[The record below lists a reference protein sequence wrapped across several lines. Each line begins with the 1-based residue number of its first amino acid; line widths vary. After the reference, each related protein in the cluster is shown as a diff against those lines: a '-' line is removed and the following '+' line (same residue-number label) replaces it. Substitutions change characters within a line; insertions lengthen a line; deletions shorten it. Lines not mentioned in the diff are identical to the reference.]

1 MSQRSGVK
9 KQEVPSQKPYFD
21 QQLQVEQEPVEEL
34 QLPVDPIKQKTFNDY
49 YRKKAEKNWE
59 YHYATDISFTNK
71 PNFGDV
77 GMQMIANFLRTFW
90 QDLYTITIVLEN
102 CGITDRGVGILVAA
116 LFEIC
121 EEKHIKLDINKIS
134 LKDNPITTKGVD
146 YIMYSLRRGQVYYE
160 GDPKE
165 VIEGHRNYYN
175 IKEIDLRGIQM
186 SDEDNSRYYQIVKNY
201 YLDKAESIYGDE
213 LYTIYGTPKA
223 SYMEDITPAFPAFS
237 IPWSDI
243 ELYD

>member
-1 MSQRSGVK
+1 MSQRSGVN
-9 KQEVPSQKPYFD
+9 KQKVPSQLPYFE
-21 QQLQVEQEPVEEL
+21 QLQVEQLQVE
-34 QLPVDPIKQKTFNDY
+34 QLPVVPIQQETLNDY
-49 YRKKAEKNWE
+49 LRKKVEKNWGG
-59 YHYATDISFTNK
+59 HYATDISFTNK

-77 GMQMIANFLRTFW
+77 GMQMIANFLRTFC
-90 QDLYTITIVLEN
+90 QDLYTITIVLEY

-134 LKDNPITTKGVD
+134 LRGNPITTKGVD
-146 YIMYSLRRGQVYYE
+146 YIMYSLRRGQTYYE
-160 GDPKE
+160 GDPEE
-165 VIEGHRNYYN
+165 VIEGHQNYYN

-201 YLDKAESIYGDE
+201 YLDKAEAIYGDK
-213 LYTIYGTPKA
+213 LYTIYGKPKA
-223 SYMEDITPAFPAFS
+223 SYMEDITPALSFSAFS